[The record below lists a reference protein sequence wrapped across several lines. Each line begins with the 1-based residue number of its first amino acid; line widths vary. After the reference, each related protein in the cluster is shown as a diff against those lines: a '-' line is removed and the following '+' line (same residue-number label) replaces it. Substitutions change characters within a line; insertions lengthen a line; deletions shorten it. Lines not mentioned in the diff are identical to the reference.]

1 LRKTTIRP
9 PSRRTTGA
17 KSKRCCRDGA
27 RVELFEGP
35 PRKRANVD
43 HGEEEPE
50 EEPEEDS
57 GDKITPWQTD
67 GSPPPPDTATLTRIA
82 ELANLRSSDGQNRV
96 QNLLSAIQK
105 QTCVTLNSTSGEGL
119 TLKGLISKCQ
129 TNDDNSHYLSFIS
142 IIDNIRLAFHLA
154 VYAFAYSTIAY
165 LLTRVCYSAS
175 KNRQNPV
182 FPSWRKIWG

>member
-1 LRKTTIRP
+1 V
-9 PSRRTTGA
+9 
-17 KSKRCCRDGA
+17 